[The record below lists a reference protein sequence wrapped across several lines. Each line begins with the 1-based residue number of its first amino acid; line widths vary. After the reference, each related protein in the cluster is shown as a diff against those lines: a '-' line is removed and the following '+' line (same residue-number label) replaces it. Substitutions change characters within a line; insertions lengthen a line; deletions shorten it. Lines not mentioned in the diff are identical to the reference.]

1 MNDTAYPSEKETAGA
16 PPPKGTEPTYK
27 KGERSMKTKNG
38 YATNQGGLIKAPVN
52 PGANDPR
59 ATVTVGK
66 GTQDLRNKK

>member
-1 MNDTAYPSEKETAGA
+1 
-16 PPPKGTEPTYK
+16 
-27 KGERSMKTKNG
+27 MKTKNG